1 MRIKDCYYCD
11 HKEQPYKPFFIGI
24 DPGIASTG
32 IAILDDFGKLV
43 KLEIIKSSP
52 IHEKKSIDAIHRSAM
67 IANRI
72 KEIKRCIP
80 SPHDSLVGVEYYTPY
95 GPNTSGYKTL
105 ITLGAIITVFE
116 TAYNITPYMPMRIKK
131 SATGNRKAAK
141 EEVYKS
147 MFQKYAVRQL
157 FNKTDLEHVG
167 DALAIADLVRKEW
180 NEKKTY

>member
-1 MRIKDCYYCD
+1 MRIKDCWYCD
-11 HKEQPYKPFFIGI
+11 HSPKPHKPYFVGI

-52 IHEKKSIDAIHRSAM
+52 IHKKKSIDAIHRSAM

-72 KEIKRCIP
+72 KEIKMCIP

-116 TAYNITPYMPMRIKK
+116 TAYNITPYMPMRIKT
-131 SATGNRKAAK
+131 SATGDRRASK
-141 EEVYKS
+141 EAVYKA
-147 MFQKYAVRQL
+147 MFKKYSVTQK
-157 FNKTDLEHVG
+157 FNKTDLEHIG
-167 DALAIADLVRKEW
+167 DALAIADLVRKEYH
-180 NEKKTY
+180 EK